1 MYIQGLSLSLSLSL
15 CERAYPSMRVGVQR
29 YVCATHLFKKAQLSD
44 TASMAFDGFLKQ
56 RKEARLVQVSQ
67 KSVS

>member
-1 MYIQGLSLSLSLSL
+1 
-15 CERAYPSMRVGVQR
+15 MRVGVQR